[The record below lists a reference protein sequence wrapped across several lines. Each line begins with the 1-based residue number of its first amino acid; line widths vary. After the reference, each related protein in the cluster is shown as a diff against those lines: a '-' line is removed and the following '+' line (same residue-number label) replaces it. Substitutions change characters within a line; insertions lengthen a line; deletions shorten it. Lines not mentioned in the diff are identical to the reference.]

1 MKRIAVIT
9 TKNTTKYPDVDFET
23 LKQKE
28 IPMVMK
34 WKENGVVENFFVRE
48 DTNGAMLIFKDV
60 EMEQVVKNIEGLPFF
75 PYLENVEYVDL
86 NKIF

>member
-9 TKNTTKYPDVDFET
+9 TKIAANHPDVDFEAM
-23 LKQKE
+23 KQKE

-34 WKENGVVENFFVRE
+34 WKQEGIVENFFVRT
-48 DTNGAMLIFKDV
+48 DTNGAMLIFQSL
-60 EMEQVVKNIEGLPFF
+60 EMEQVVRNIESLPFF
-75 PYLENVEYVDL
+75 PYLEKVEYIDF